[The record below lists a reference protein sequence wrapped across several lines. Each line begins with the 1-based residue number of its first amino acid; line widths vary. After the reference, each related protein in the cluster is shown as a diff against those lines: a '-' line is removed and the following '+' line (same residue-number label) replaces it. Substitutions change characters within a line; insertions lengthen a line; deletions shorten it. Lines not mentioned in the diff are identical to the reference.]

1 MGNTANRTA
10 EGAWK
15 ILDYN
20 IAVLYH
26 LPSRYKN
33 LNRILTPVKWDL
45 YNILH
50 HIRKI
55 EPIPWHQKYVW
66 YLDTGHLTTRVRKR
80 SSGATATSN
89 RHFNFLCCIGVLQ
102 KLKQTEDNMLG
113 VNQEFMIETGKK
125 RPMNVFTVYRYTP
138 KKLEQLEQRAEKLLK
153 AKVTEG
159 NISHDR
165 LVASG
170 LPELAREVYF
180 ANSDTSIIYKENMLK
195 NVFQCVTEL
204 CEKKGYTTKAEV
216 CRTMHL
222 RREQLDNLLKVF
234 GNAWEQNFCYKA
246 PNKQEKEQ
254 YQITDSKWIIT
265 RREKENGKK

>member
-1 MGNTANRTA
+1 MGNKANRTA

-15 ILDYN
+15 ILKDN
-20 IAVLYH
+20 IEILYH

-33 LNRILTPVKWDL
+33 LNRILTPVRKDL
-45 YNILH
+45 FDILH
-50 HIRKI
+50 YAERIK
-55 EPIPWHQKYVW
+55 PIIWHQKYVW
-66 YLDTGHLTTRVRKR
+66 YLDTGHLTYRVRKKTT
-80 SSGATATSN
+80 TATSN

-102 KLKQTEDNMLG
+102 KVKQTEDNMIG
-113 VNQEFMIETGKK
+113 VNMEFMIETGKQ

-138 KKLEQLEQRAEKLLK
+138 KKLEQLERRAEKLLRCGI
-153 AKVTEG
+153 TEG
-159 NISHDR
+159 NISHDK
-165 LVASG
+165 LIASG
-170 LPELAREVYF
+170 CPEFAREVYF
-180 ANSDTSIIYKENMLK
+180 ANSDTSILYKEKMLK
-195 NVFQCVTEL
+195 NVLQCVTEL

-234 GNAWEQNFCYKA
+234 SNAWEQNFCYKA

-265 RREKENGKK
+265 RR